1 MHLTVFEIF
10 GFTVSVVI
18 PANQKQATFGHN
30 TVLFKELLIVFRN
43 TTAVVKIRILS
54 KYKWQIR
61 SQFDDLKLKKNPQC
75 LNDIPAV

>member
-18 PANQKQATFGHN
+18 PANQKQATLCGHN

-61 SQFDDLKLKKNPQC
+61 SQFDDLKLKKTQC

>member
-10 GFTVSVVI
+10 GFTASMVL
-18 PANQKQATFGHN
+18 PANQKQATLFGHS
-30 TVLFKELLIVFRN
+30 TDLFKELLIVFRN

-61 SQFDDLKLKKNPQC
+61 SRFDLKLKKTQC
-75 LNDIPAV
+75 LNDMPAV